1 MFKLKLSRKASFEVN
16 IDDETYY
23 VPNAG
28 ELPTR
33 WTDRLIDAYSIEDED
48 KRGKA
53 IWHFMHD
60 LFGEY
65 VGDDVVGDMNAE
77 EFAAL
82 CDAWNAET
90 EDADGA
96 TPGE

>member
-1 MFKLKLSRKASFEVN
+1 MFKLKLSRKASFEVE
-16 IDDETYY
+16 IDGETYY
-23 VPNAG
+23 VPRAG

-33 WTDRLIDAYSIEDED
+33 WMDRFIDAYSIEDED

-53 IWHFMHD
+53 IWHFMCD
-60 LFGEY
+60 LFCWY
-65 VGDDVVGDMNAE
+65 VDEDIVGDMNSD
-77 EFAAL
+77 EFGAL